1 MKILN
6 PRKKRKDLGANR
18 FILIYLSSRYYGEVG
33 ECEISLF
40 TDCQTSSLWLVRS
53 VGRIITK
60 DSEFLL

>member
-18 FILIYLSSRYYGEVG
+18 FILICLSSRYYGEVG

-40 TDCQTSSLWLVRS
+40 TGC
-53 VGRIITK
+53 
-60 DSEFLL
+60 